1 MRINSALDFR
11 HPSESHTLL
20 KDSFPSLRYQRA
32 SAVVYFFSAAEPQED
47 WDQEPTYGLG
57 L

>member
-20 KDSFPSLRYQRA
+20 KDNLPSLRYQRA
-32 SAVVYFFSAAEPQED
+32 SAVVVETEPAETD
-47 WDQEPTYGLG
+47 FGLG
-57 L
+57 

>member
-32 SAVVYFFSAAEPQED
+32 SAVVVETEPA
-47 WDQEPTYGLG
+47 GLLYQG
-57 L
+57 HFRA